1 MGMGEQDTR
10 YAKSGEVH
18 LAYQVTG
25 DGPVD
30 VVMIPGFISHVE
42 LRWREPALARFLRQ
56 LGTFT
61 RLIAFDKRG
70 MGLSDRDPNERTPT
84 LAQRVGDVSAVMDA
98 AGCPRAALFAWS
110 EGGATAI
117 RFALTH
123 PSRVAALILVGTTP
137 RFCLEPDFP
146 EGIPLE
152 LLTLAVQ
159 TWQRDWGT
167 GVALALYGPSVVD
180 DARFASWWAGY
191 QRHSA
196 SPGSM
201 ASSLRMQWGVDVR
214 TDLPHLTIPTLVLHR
229 VDDMVIPVTC
239 ARYMAANIL
248 GAHYREM
255 PGSDHMYWLGDQ
267 IASIE
272 YIREFLAGAIE
283 GVSVK
288 QRRRRTSTG
297 WESLTPRELEVAR
310 SIGDGLT
317 NKQIAEQFW
326 LSPRTIQSHVGNVLA
341 KLDLANRSEI
351 AAEAA
356 RRFPAP

>member
-42 LRWREPALARFLRQ
+42 LRWREPALAGFLRQ

-117 RFALTH
+117 RFAVTH

-180 DARFASWWAGY
+180 DARFGCRPEPSRATSGMSWPSWTWPTVPRLLPRSLAGFLHPEVP
-191 QRHSA
+191 QP
-196 SPGSM
+196 PGS
-201 ASSLRMQWGVDVR
+201 
-214 TDLPHLTIPTLVLHR
+214 
-229 VDDMVIPVTC
+229 
-239 ARYMAANIL
+239 AAI
-248 GAHYREM
+248 
-255 PGSDHMYWLGDQ
+255 
-267 IASIE
+267 
-272 YIREFLAGAIE
+272 
-283 GVSVK
+283 
-288 QRRRRTSTG
+288 
-297 WESLTPRELEVAR
+297 
-310 SIGDGLT
+310 
-317 NKQIAEQFW
+317 
-326 LSPRTIQSHVGNVLA
+326 
-341 KLDLANRSEI
+341 
-351 AAEAA
+351 
-356 RRFPAP
+356 